1 MARRQGV
8 TLLEVLVSIFIMG
21 IGMIA
26 LLTLFPLGALSMA
39 QAIRDGRV
47 NDAAAEAAAL
57 ANTFGVRNDN
67 VSVPTPPYYTTT
79 PPYFTVAN
87 VFSNYLAVG
96 PVTNAPAAD
105 PAGPGYP
112 VYVDPYYVA
121 LGQTTLGSF
130 GSSPYN
136 GTGST
141 PGFVRCSTT
150 YVGSSGQSYTFPTT
164 PTATVLS
171 ALASPPPPASE
182 TPPST
187 VNWAARYF
195 TLKDDINFQN
205 SGTALGYVTG
215 TPTSVQRGG
224 SYTWAYLLR
233 RLRAGSGAEVELFVV
248 VYAGRSVQIA
258 AGETACPVTSTTS
271 SGNAALGDNAVSLT
285 VPVGTAPQ
293 LRRGAWLLDTSF
305 EQITSGSNTY
315 GTVHGQ
321 FYRVADVSGSGPY
334 LVELD
339 QPLKNNN
346 VNVMVVM
353 DNVVEVVYKGTGWQ
367 P

>member
-1 MARRQGV
+1 MTRRPGV

-39 QAIRDGRV
+39 RAVREGRAG
-47 NDAAAEAAAL
+47 DAAAEAAAL

-67 VSVPTPPYYTTT
+67 NGSTSSY
-79 PPYFTVAN
+79 TVAN
-87 VFSNYLAVG
+87 IFTNYLTVG
-96 PVTNAPAAD
+96 PLSGAPPAD

-112 VYVDPYYVA
+112 VYVDPYYIN
-121 LGQTTLGSF
+121 LSQTNLGSS

-141 PGFVRCSTT
+141 PGMVRCSTT
-150 YVGSSGQSYTFPTT
+150 YVGSGGTSFTFSTT
-164 PTATVLS
+164 PIPTVLS
-171 ALASPPPPASE
+171 ALGQPTAPASE
-182 TPPST
+182 SPGPSSIS
-187 VNWAARYF
+187 NWAARYF
-195 TLKDDINFQN
+195 TLKDDINFQTN
-205 SGTALGYVTG
+205 G
-215 TPTSVQRGG
+215 TPVLSSGSLERGG

-233 RLRAGSGAEVELFVV
+233 RPRAASGADVELYVV
-248 VYAGRSVQIA
+248 VYAGRSVQVA
-258 AGETACPVTSTTS
+258 GGETACTVTSTTS
-271 SGNAALGDNAVSLT
+271 GGNAALGDNAVSLT
-285 VPVGTAPQ
+285 FPAGTTPQ
-293 LRRGAWLLDTSF
+293 LRRGTWLLDTSF
-305 EQITSGSNTY
+305 EQSTSGSTTY

-321 FYRVADVSGSGPY
+321 FYRVVEVTGSASPY
-334 LVELD
+334 VVELD

-353 DNVVEVVYKGTGWQ
+353 ENVVEVLFKGTGWQ